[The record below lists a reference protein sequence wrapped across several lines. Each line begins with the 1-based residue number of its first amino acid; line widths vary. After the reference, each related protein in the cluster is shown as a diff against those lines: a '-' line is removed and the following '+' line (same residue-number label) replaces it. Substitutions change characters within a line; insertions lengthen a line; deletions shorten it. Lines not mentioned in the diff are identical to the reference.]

1 MKEIDRLQV
10 LNDPDYMYGADSK
23 GMFQSMAT
31 LAHQCSTACW
41 DLSREVELPAVEA
54 ISHVVVTGLGG
65 SAIGGDL
72 LRVYCLDKCPV
83 PVLVNRDYSMP
94 EFVGKDTLVFAVSY
108 SGNTEETISAYR
120 DARRRGAAVI
130 ALTTGGKLKEMA
142 EKDGVPVITV
152 PCGIAPRSASGF
164 LFIPT
169 LRIME
174 RLGLLAGIAEE
185 VEKLVHNLKT
195 LYDHLRP
202 EVPVE
207 QNSAKQMALKLYN
220 RIPVIWGT
228 SGTTEVVAQRWKGQ
242 INENAKAPAY
252 WNVFPEL
259 NHNELV
265 GFKKP
270 ESLLKNIHVVILR
283 DERDHP
289 RVQKRIEI
297 TRNVIS
303 RAVAGITDVRASGGS
318 ELARIYS
325 LIYSGDYT
333 SLYLAYLYGL
343 DPGPV
348 EVIDY
353 LKSELAKA
361 GD

>member
-1 MKEIDRLQV
+1 MDNLVNI

-23 GMFQSMAT
+23 GMFQSLAT
-31 LAHQCSTACW
+31 LANQCSRACW
-41 DLSREVELPAVEA
+41 DLSREVDLPAVEA

-72 LRVYCLDKCPV
+72 LKVYCLNKCQV

-94 EFVGKDTLVFAVSY
+94 EFVGSDTLVFAVSY
-108 SGNTEETISAYR
+108 SGNTEETLNAYQ
-120 DARRRGAAVI
+120 DARQRGATLIVI
-130 ALTTGGKLKEMA
+130 TTGGKLKEMA
-142 EKDGVPVITV
+142 QNDGVPVITV
-152 PCGIAPRSASGF
+152 PTGISPRSASGF

-174 RLGLLAGIAEE
+174 RLGFVAGIEDE
-185 VEKLVHNLKT
+185 VHKLVHHLGI
-195 LYDHLRP
+195 LYDNLRP

-207 QNSAKQMALKLYN
+207 KNSAKQMALKLYN
-220 RIPVIWGT
+220 RIPVIWGA

-265 GFKKP
+265 GFRFP
-270 ESLLKNIHVVILR
+270 EALIRQIHVVILR
-283 DERDHP
+283 DDHDHP

-297 TRNVIS
+297 TKNIIGKS
-303 RAVAGITDVRASGGS
+303 VAGVTDVRAGGGAL
-318 ELARIYS
+318 LARTYS

-333 SLYLAYLYGL
+333 SLYLAYLYGV

-353 LKSELAKA
+353 LKNELSKD
-361 GD
+361 GV

>member
-1 MKEIDRLQV
+1 MTGQQKV
-10 LNDPDYMYGADSK
+10 LNDVNYMSGADSK
-23 GMFQSMAT
+23 GMFPSLAT
-31 LAHQCSTACW
+31 LANQCSTACW
-41 DLSREVELPAVEA
+41 DISRDVELPAVEA

-72 LRVYCLDKCPV
+72 LRVYCQDKCPV
-83 PVLVNRDYSMP
+83 PVVVNRGYSVP
-94 EFVGKDTLVFAVSY
+94 GFVGRDTLVFAVSY
-108 SGNTEETISAYR
+108 SGNTEETVSAYQ
-120 DARRRGAAVI
+120 DARERGATIIAV
-130 ALTTGGKLKEMA
+130 TTGGKIKEMA
-142 EKDGVPVITV
+142 EQDGVPVITV
-152 PCGIAPRSASGF
+152 PCGISPRSASGF

-174 RLGLLAGIAEE
+174 RLGFLTGISEE
-185 VEKLVHNLKT
+185 VEGLVSHLKT
-195 LYDHLRP
+195 LYEHLRP

-207 QNSAKQMALKLYN
+207 KNPAKQMALKLVN
-220 RIPVIWGT
+220 RIPVIWG
-228 SGTTEVVAQRWKGQ
+228 SGGTTEVVAQRWKGQ
-242 INENAKAPAY
+242 INENAKSPAY

-265 GFKKP
+265 GFKFP
-270 ESLLKNIHVVILR
+270 EALLKNIHVIILR
-283 DERDHP
+283 DDRDHP

-303 RAVAGITDVRASGGS
+303 GAVAGITDVRASGGGL
-318 ELARIYS
+318 LARTYS

-333 SLYLAYLYGL
+333 SLYLAFLYGV

-353 LKSELAKA
+353 LKNELAKH
-361 GD
+361 GN

>member
-1 MKEIDRLQV
+1 MQDQEKL
-10 LNDPDYMYGADSK
+10 LNDYEQMYKTDSK
-23 GMFQSMAT
+23 GMFQSLAT
-31 LAHQCSTACW
+31 LAGQCTTACW
-41 DLSREVELPAVEA
+41 DLSRDIPLPAVEA
-54 ISHVVVTGLGG
+54 ISNVVVTGLGG

-72 LRVYCLDKCPV
+72 LRVFCSGRCPV
-83 PVLVNRDYSMP
+83 PVLVNRDYTMP

-108 SGNTEETISAYR
+108 SGNTEETLSAYE
-120 DARRRGAAVI
+120 DARHRGATII
-130 ALTTGGKLKEMA
+130 AITTGGKLMEMA
-142 EKDGVPVITV
+142 GRDGFTAIPVPA
-152 PCGIAPRSASGF
+152 GISPRSASGF

-174 RLGLLAGIAEE
+174 RLGFLTGIEDE
-185 VEKLVHNLKT
+185 VKMLVDKLKM

-207 QNSAKQMALKLYN
+207 KNSAKQMALKLFN
-220 RIPVIWGT
+220 RIPVIWGS

-252 WNVFPEL
+252 WSIFPEL

-265 GFKKP
+265 GFRFP
-270 ESLLKNIHVVILR
+270 ESLLKSLHVVILR
-283 DERDHP
+283 DDSDHP
-289 RVQKRIEI
+289 RVQRRIEI
-297 TRNVIS
+297 TKNVIS
-303 RAVAGITDVRASGGS
+303 KAVAGITDVRASGGGPLS
-318 ELARIYS
+318 RTYS

-333 SLYLAYLYGL
+333 SLYLAYLYGI

-353 LKSELAKA
+353 LKNELAKE
-361 GD
+361 